1 MALGP
6 VDGPAKSG
14 YHQQPSAVSQY
25 AAKEMRE
32 NSPVYTYIYYIY
44 IYLAQDISQH
54 NNDEMK
60 WVCNIV

>member
-25 AAKEMRE
+25 AAKEMRGKLAG
-32 NSPVYTYIYYIY
+32 VYTYIYIYILY
-44 IYLAQDISQH
+44 IYLPSSGYFTA
-54 NNDEMK
+54 
-60 WVCNIV
+60 